1 MLSKVLAIDDSA
13 SIHAL
18 LSVHFQGEP
27 IELRSAYDGET
38 ALWTINKWCPDLILL
53 DVDMPGMDGFE
64 VYSRLRENVLT
75 INIPV
80 IFLTSS
86 AATDQKV
93 WGLDLGASDY
103 ITKPFEPKEL
113 LARVRAALRSK
124 SRMDF
129 LAGKRAHQFIAEAL
143 RPRGVPA
150 GGSHAAATS

>member
-1 MLSKVLAIDDSA
+1 MLSKVLAVDDSA

-27 IELRSAYDGET
+27 IEMRSAYDGEN
-38 ALWTINKWCPDLILL
+38 ALWMVTKWCPDLILL
-53 DVDMPGMDGFE
+53 DVDMPGLDGFA
-64 VYSRLRENVLT
+64 VYGRLRENVLT
-75 INIPV
+75 MNIPV

-103 ITKPFEPKEL
+103 ITKPFEPAEL
-113 LARVRAALRSK
+113 LARVRAALRAK
-124 SRMDF
+124 SRLDF

-143 RPRGVPA
+143 RPRNSTSDGRQ
-150 GGSHAAATS
+150 AAIV